1 MFVSMVCASLRRRL
15 CIARACVFMVQ
26 VDLSCMRV
34 CQNVDLIVLFVRRR
48 GKCVCVYG
56 TSHLVQGVR
65 VFLICVYGVR
75 L

>member
-1 MFVSMVCASLRRRL
+1 
-15 CIARACVFMVQ
+15 MVQ